1 MQLYCKKCNT
11 QVTKDIVKMKYADS
25 EKYYNVEI
33 IDEEYDIRKYY
44 FKDGIYKIKDN
55 VKSYISG
62 TSVLYMMNPSMLLA
76 KINKEIGCCSYSHS
90 DIVCNGCN
98 EVLGDANDDCWQDTV
113 AYVIKSKVF
122 TCDIK

>member
-11 QVTKDIVKMKYADS
+11 KVTKDIVKTKYEDN

-33 IDEEYDIRKYY
+33 IDEEYDLRKYY

-76 KINKEIGCCSYSHS
+76 QINKEIGCCSYNHS
-90 DIVCNGCN
+90 DIVCNGYN
-98 EVLGDANDDCWQDTV
+98 EVLGDANDDCW
-113 AYVIKSKVF
+113 
-122 TCDIK
+122 